1 MHLKKGV
8 ANYRRLTKL
17 LYRKTFSPDWKETY
31 WRGYV
36 TRAEAYERRMITA
49 LKAMFTAQE
58 TEALSK
64 LNAGSR
70 DLLDKSEA
78 LAQYKKLA
86 TPILTDLLK
95 VSIDNGSNLIKP
107 RPTHAGKD
115 APPEKPLS
123 AEALKWLRKM
133 IDAAGEQITE
143 ETVQKIARALSEGY
157 AEGESMPDIAKR
169 VRAEF
174 ADCTARRS
182 QVIARTETIKTSA
195 NGAIEG
201 YREADLQQAE
211 FLAALD
217 DRICDE
223 CDSLNGKIYDLDDC
237 AGEIPVH
244 CNCRCCWIPVV

>member
-17 LYRKTFSPDWKETY
+17 LYRKTFSPEWKETY

-36 TRAEAYERRMITA
+36 TRAEAYEKRMITA

-95 VSIDNGSNLIKP
+95 MSVDNGRELINPKP
-107 RPTHAGKD
+107 VHTEA
-115 APPEKPLS
+115 APPEKPPLNPS
-123 AEALKWLRKM
+123 ALKWLLTR
-133 IDAAGEQITE
+133 IGWAAEQIGEETARRLSEALAAGFE
-143 ETVQKIARALSEGY
+143 AGEG
-157 AEGESMPDIAKR
+157 MPDIAKR
-169 VRAEF
+169 VKVVF
-174 ADCTARRS
+174 DDCSRRRS
-182 QVIARTETIKTSA
+182 ILIARTETISA
-195 NGAIEG
+195 SAQGAIEG
-201 YREADLQQAE
+201 YKEADLEKAE

-217 DRICDE
+217 DRTCED
-223 CDSLNGKIYDLDDC
+223 CDSMNGEIFELDDTT
-237 AGEIPVH
+237 GVIPIH
-244 CNCRCCWIPVV
+244 PDCRCCWIPVV